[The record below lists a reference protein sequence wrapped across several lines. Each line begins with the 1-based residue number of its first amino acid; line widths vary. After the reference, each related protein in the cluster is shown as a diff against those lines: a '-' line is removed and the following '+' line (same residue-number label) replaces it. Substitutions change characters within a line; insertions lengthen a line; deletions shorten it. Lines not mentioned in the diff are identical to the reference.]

1 MNYKLR
7 PDQNGS
13 RPPTFINMDEKINTI
28 TEYRQT
34 LDFDSIASKYLT
46 RTDFHQYRGNEVS
59 SCFLN

>member
-7 PDQNGS
+7 PDQNRS
-13 RPPTFINMDEKINTI
+13 RSPTFINIDVKIVMI

>member
-7 PDQNGS
+7 PDQNRS
-13 RPPTFINMDEKINTI
+13 RSPTFINIDVKIVMI

-34 LDFDSIASKYLT
+34 LDFVSIASKYLT
-46 RTDFHQYRGNEVS
+46 RTDFHKYRGNEVS

>member
-7 PDQNGS
+7 PDQNRS
-13 RPPTFINMDEKINTI
+13 RSPTFINIDVKIVMI

-46 RTDFHQYRGNEVS
+46 RTDFHQYRGN
-59 SCFLN
+59 